1 MNTMNDRLERKFTTA
16 RAIRLLMIALLA
28 MALTVLAACGAGSD
42 NAANG
47 SGVNGS
53 AGQTEN
59 GTANGDAGETND
71 GGQAANTAEKEPA
84 DTADSAESAAKTTY
98 PLTLTDATGTEVTI
112 AEQPAKVVSITPS
125 ETEILFAIGA
135 GGAVA
140 GVDDNSNYPA
150 ETANLPKV
158 GGFKMNVE
166 SVAGLNPDLVVANA
180 SINGQVVEDLRALG
194 IVVFASQ
201 PKTIDETIAHI
212 EEVGVIVNKQTEAK
226 AVADKMR
233 ADKQAVVDAVKG
245 AEPKTV
251 YLEFSPGW
259 TVGSGEFLDEIVTL
273 AGGKNVANSQPSWY
287 EIDPEAI
294 LKANPQVI
302 LYPEIEGDT
311 TIPDAINSRPGWD
324 QIDAVKNKQVFPV
337 PNDPLVRVG
346 PRLTD
351 GLRDVA
357 KAIHPDLVQ

>member
-1 MNTMNDRLERKFTTA
+1 MNDRLIRKFTA
-16 RAIRLLMIALLA
+16 PRALRLLMIALLA
-28 MALTVLAACGAGSD
+28 MLLTVLAACGAGSD

-47 SGVNGS
+47 N
-53 AGQTEN
+53 AGQS
-59 GTANGDAGETND
+59 ANGPANEKND
-71 GGQAANTAEKEPA
+71 GQAANSGEEQQADDAEIA
-84 DTADSAESAAKTTY
+84 QTTY
-98 PLTLTDATGTEVTI
+98 PLTLTDATGKEVTI
-112 AEQPAKVVSITPS
+112 EKSPAKIVSITPS

-135 GGAVA
+135 GSVVA

-150 ETANLPKV
+150 ETAELPKV

-166 SVAGLNPDLVVANA
+166 SVAGLNPDLVIANA
-180 SINGQVVEDLRALG
+180 SMNGQVVEELRALN

-201 PKTIDETIAHI
+201 PKTIDETIAHV
-212 EEVGVIVNKQTEAK
+212 EEVGVITNKQAEAK

-233 ADKQAVVDAVKG
+233 ADKQAVVDVVKG
-245 AEPKTV
+245 AEPKSV

-273 AGGKNVANSQPSWY
+273 AGGKNVAASQPGWF

-302 LYPEIEGDT
+302 LYPEIDGDT
-311 TIPDAINSRPGWD
+311 SIPDAINSRPGWD
-324 QIDAVKNKQVFPV
+324 QIDAVKNKQVFTV

-357 KAIHPDLVQ
+357 KAIHPDLFN